1 MTKQVWTYT
10 KLAERAMRMA
20 RSNPDEF
27 QALRSGNGSS
37 VFLPGCFTHWRLG
50 GRTSKFDIYVNRH
63 APDKNGVSV
72 TSKWRLA
79 SILGNKRNGRMYS
92 AYFIHLTPKH
102 FRKREVE
109 KLLPISLPGGVTCDT
124 HTQCNVHRVDG
135 TVSRSWKWAGGG
147 RGNEGRMINNQ
158 FRSENIVYDD
168 TDGDLVGPATMA
180 ELRLYSAYQNGYYD
194 LGWHPVKPETR
205 RDWIN
210 SILSIPGIDQRAT
223 LESALRACKVATELT
238 AEHPAIGMML
248 LPARPV
254 GTKGRFLPNGS
265 TDDSAKVDWPDDAV
279 WYLPKVLVYWLDY
292 REQNDGEA
300 HWTTMAM
307 TIPPHGHE
315 GLDPRGKLS
324 PLSGG
329 YITADRKRMAYHDL
343 VCWKLG
349 AAVAL
354 NRTNCHCLPGEKL
367 SGDEGFDCKHITEG
381 LVFWPD
387 SLDKVH
393 VCCTSKA
400 DKPVL
405 PPGILYGATPDEVKN
420 LIESK
425 FVIDSLPML

>member
-27 QALRSGNGSS
+27 LALRSSTGSS
-37 VFLPGCFTHWRLG
+37 AFLPGCFTHWRLG
-50 GRTSKFDIYVNRH
+50 GRTSKFDISVNRH
-63 APDKNGVSV
+63 AQDKNGVSV
-72 TSKWRLA
+72 TSNWRLA

-92 AYFIHLTPKH
+92 AYLIHLTPKH
-102 FRKREVE
+102 FRKREVDT
-109 KLLPISLPGGVTCDT
+109 LLPISLPSGVTCDT
-124 HTQCNVHRVDG
+124 YTQCNVHRVDG
-135 TVSRSWKWAGGG
+135 TVAQSWKWAGGG

-168 TDGDLVGPATMA
+168 TDGDLVGPATMS

-194 LGWHPVKPETR
+194 LGWHPEKSETR

-210 SILSIPGIDQRAT
+210 SILSVPGIDQRAT

-254 GTKGRFLPNGS
+254 GIKSRFLPNGS
-265 TDDSAKVDWPDDAV
+265 TDDGAKVDWPDDGV

-292 REQNDGEA
+292 REPGDAEA
-300 HWTTMAM
+300 HWTTMTM
-307 TIPPHGHE
+307 TIPPHGSE
-315 GLDPRGKLS
+315 RLDPRGKLS
-324 PLSGG
+324 PLS
-329 YITADRKRMAYHDL
+329 DRYHMVGRQRWAYHDL
-343 VCWKLG
+343 VCSKLG
-349 AAVAL
+349 GLVAL
-354 NRTNCHCLPGEKL
+354 KRGACHPMSTDQLFGNEHP
-367 SGDEGFDCKHITEG
+367 DYRHIIED

-393 VCCTSKA
+393 LCCTSKA

-405 PPGILYGATPDEVKN
+405 PPEFLYGATPDEVKN